1 MWAANM
7 KKEFYTVKQVC
18 QITGLSRTMIW
29 KLPQIDVTFPKVIKV
44 GSRTLYSADAIHE
57 WVDSKKAAA

>member
-1 MWAANM
+1 MWAVNM

-18 QITGLSRTMIW
+18 EITGLSRTMIW
-29 KLPQIDVTFPKVIKV
+29 KLPQIDYTFPKVIKV